1 MTDRVAR
8 EYPDRSTTMLRGF
21 GRVLD
26 RAALVG
32 GVVAAAASAVVA
44 VALSAVLPIP
54 FLVGPVVGA
63 FAGAVAGLAA
73 QRLLLRGDF
82 LRAYEA
88 FSWLGRAEMDRFEA
102 RTGSKVPVH
111 RPDIE
116 RWLAENPPS
125 PAMQV
130 GRIEFLGFLG
140 RLDEARAELAGMT
153 VTGPEL
159 AFERASLSQYIGWL
173 TDGDARIDE
182 LQAAIADLPLDAHY
196 RHAADVTIALADA
209 RERFTRADP
218 DWARPLEE
226 VRPSLG
232 KEPGRVVLRDTIR
245 PLAILYGVLG
255 LLIAGLA
262 SLLALLA

>member
-1 MTDRVAR
+1 MTERIAR
-8 EYPDRSTTMLRGF
+8 EFPDRSTTMLRGF

-32 GVVAAAASAVVA
+32 GAAAVA
-44 VALSAVLPIP
+44 VAVVIAVALLAVLPFP
-54 FLVGPVVGA
+54 FLIGP
-63 FAGAVAGLAA
+63 FAGAVIGAAVGLAVE
-73 QRLLLRGDF
+73 RLLLPGDF

-102 RTGSKVPVH
+102 RTGSNVPV
-111 RPDIE
+111 RKPDIE
-116 RWLAENPPS
+116 RWLADNPPS

-140 RLDEARAELAGMT
+140 RLEEARSELAGMT

-159 AFERASLSQYIGWL
+159 AFERASLTQYIGWL
-173 TDGDARIDE
+173 TDGDPRIDE
-182 LQAAIADLPLDAHY
+182 LRAAVAELPLDAHY

-209 RERFTRADP
+209 RERFVRADP
-218 DWARPLEE
+218 AWSRPLEE

-232 KEPGRVVLRDTIR
+232 RAPTRVVRRDTFR
-245 PLAILYGVLG
+245 PLAIIYFVIA
-255 LLIAGLA
+255 LLVAALA

>member
-1 MTDRVAR
+1 MTGHIAR
-8 EYPDRSTTMLRGF
+8 DLPDRSTTMLRGF

-32 GVVAAAASAVVA
+32 GVVAMPAAVVIA
-44 VALSAVLPIP
+44 VVMLTRLP
-54 FLVGPVVGA
+54 FLVSPIVGA
-63 FAGAVAGLAA
+63 LIGAAVGLAVE
-73 QRLLLRGDF
+73 RLLLPGDF

-102 RTGSKVPVH
+102 RTGSKVPVR

-116 RWLAENPPS
+116 RWLAENPRS

-130 GRIEFLGFLG
+130 GRIEFLAFLG
-140 RLDEARAELAGMT
+140 RLDEARTELADLA

-159 AFERASLSQYIGWL
+159 AFERASLAQYVGWL
-173 TDGDARIDE
+173 TDGDPRIDE
-182 LQAAIADLPLDAHY
+182 LRAAVADLPLDAHY

-209 RERFTRADP
+209 RQRFTRADRA
-218 DWARPLEE
+218 WSRPLQE

-232 KEPGRVVLRDTIR
+232 SAATNVVRRDTFR
-245 PLAILYGVLG
+245 PLAIIYFVIA
-255 LLIAGLA
+255 LLAASLA